1 MKRFFG
7 ILMMLVMIVG
17 VVGCA
22 PTAKETTAP
31 AAAAPTE
38 AVKATEQTAP
48 TEAVKASEPTAA
60 AVEPTAEV
68 KKSAELYSDK
78 EFRAAMTASPQS
90 LDEGYSTNAHTR
102 QVSPFIFETLFT
114 FGEGFEVIPQL
125 VDTYTMSDDGL
136 EYVFKLRQGIKFHDG
151 SDFTAEDVVAS
162 IERYKT
168 TVQAGKKLDALTGME
183 ILGDYEVKFKLNSP
197 IGLLPALAF
206 PQRPVMMPKEV
217 AERNMTTELKGA
229 DVIGTGPYKLVE
241 WVPDVHIKLER
252 FDGYALDERY
262 EDASGLGGKRI
273 GYFKTIFMLP
283 VPEAEARMAGLET
296 GEFDYAESIPATS
309 YDRITGNSDLQ
320 ASIVIPRWSVALEFN
335 HKSFPTSDVNF
346 RKALAYALDMEKVL
360 TAITSG
366 NKDFYRLDPSIYTP
380 EQFFY
385 TEAGSADIYNKP
397 DPAKVAEL
405 LKAANYKGEKVT
417 YLCNK
422 DFDFMYKACLS
433 NAEQWQAA
441 GINVELEFSD
451 WASQISKAQSMEGWN
466 INQTGLS
473 PRLDPTQINSSL
485 SSSAAGAYGYNS
497 PDMDALLAE
506 IALGGTNEDR
516 KVIWEKIQ
524 AKIWDDVAVLKI
536 GDIFEL
542 AALNK
547 KYDGFRSFFVARFWN
562 VVEK

>member
-1 MKRFFG
+1 MKRLVT
-7 ILMMLVMIVG
+7 ILMLLAMLVG
-17 VVGCA
+17 VAGCA
-22 PTAKETTAP
+22 TTPEETAAP
-31 AAAAPTE
+31 EAAAPTD
-38 AVKATEQTAP
+38 AVTAP
-48 TEAVKASEPTAA
+48 EPTAETV
-60 AVEPTAEV
+60 VEPTAVVEEPV
-68 KKSAELYSDK
+68 ELYSDK

-125 VDTYTMSDDGL
+125 VDTYTMSEDGL
-136 EYVFKLRQGIKFHDG
+136 EYVFTLRQGVKFHDG

-168 TVQAGKKLDALTGME
+168 TVQAGAKLNAVTGME
-183 ILGDYEVKFKLNSP
+183 ILSDYEVKFTLDSP

-217 AERNMTTELKGA
+217 ADRNMGTELKGE

-252 FDGYALDERY
+252 FEDYVVDERY
-262 EDASGLGGKRI
+262 DDASGLGGQRI
-273 GYFKTIFMLP
+273 AYFKTIFLLP
-283 VPEAEARMAGLET
+283 VPESEARMAGLET

-309 YDRITGNSDLQ
+309 YDRITGNTDLQ

-335 HKSFPTSDVNF
+335 HTNFPSSDVNF

-360 TAITSG
+360 TAITAG
-366 NKDFYRLDPSIYTP
+366 NTDFYRLDPSIYTP
-380 EQFFY
+380 EQFYF

-405 LKAANYKGEKVT
+405 LTAANYNGEEVV

-441 GINVELEFSD
+441 GINVVLEFSD
-451 WASQISKAQSMEGWN
+451 WSSQISKAQSMEGWN

-473 PRLDPTQINSSL
+473 PRLDPTQLNSSL
-485 SSSAAGAYGYNS
+485 SSTAAGAYGYSS

-524 AKIWDDVAVLKI
+524 AKIWEDVVVLKV
-536 GDIFEL
+536 GDVFEL
-542 AALNK
+542 AALNS

-562 VVEK
+562 VTEK

>member
-1 MKRFFG
+1 MKRLVT
-7 ILMMLVMIVG
+7 ILMLLAMLIG

-22 PTAKETTAP
+22 TTPEETAAP
-31 AAAAPTE
+31 AAAAPTD
-38 AVKATEQTAP
+38 AVTAP
-48 TEAVKASEPTAA
+48 EPTAEA
-60 AVEPTAEV
+60 VVEPTAVVEEPV
-68 KKSAELYSDK
+68 EIYSDK

-136 EYVFKLRQGIKFHDG
+136 EYVFTLRQGIKFHDG

-168 TVQAGKKLDALTGME
+168 TVQAGAKLNAVTGME
-183 ILGDYEVKFKLNSP
+183 ILSDYEVKFSLSSP

-217 AERNMTTELKGA
+217 AERNMGTELKGE
-229 DVIGTGPYKLVE
+229 DVIGTGPYKLLE

-252 FDGYALDERY
+252 FDDYVLDERY
-262 EDASGLGGKRI
+262 EEASGLGGQRI
-273 GYFKTIFMLP
+273 AYFKTIFLLP
-283 VPEAEARMAGLET
+283 VPESEARMAGLET

-309 YDRITGNSDLQ
+309 YDRITGNTDLQ

-335 HKSFPTSDVNF
+335 HKNFPTSDVNF

-360 TAITSG
+360 TAITAG
-366 NKDFYRLDPSIYTP
+366 NTDFYRLDPSIYTP
-380 EQFFY
+380 EQFYF

-397 DPAKVAEL
+397 DPAKVAEFL
-405 LKAANYKGEKVT
+405 TAANYNGEEVV

-441 GINVELEFSD
+441 GINVVLEFSD
-451 WASQISKAQSMEGWN
+451 WSSQISKAQSMEGWN

-473 PRLDPTQINSSL
+473 PRLDPTQLNSSL
-485 SSSAAGAYGYNS
+485 NSTAAGAYGYAS
-497 PDMDALLAE
+497 ADMDALLAE

-524 AKIWDDVAVLKI
+524 AKIWEDVAVLKV

-542 AALNK
+542 AALNS

-562 VVEK
+562 VTEK

>member
-1 MKRFFG
+1 MKRTIT
-7 ILMMLVMIVG
+7 ILMLVAMFIG

-22 PTAKETTAP
+22 PTVEETATP
-31 AAAAPTE
+31 EAAAPTE
-38 AVKATEQTAP
+38 VVTAP
-48 TEAVKASEPTAA
+48 EATAA
-60 AVEPTAEV
+60 PVVEPTAVVEPPV
-68 KKSAELYSDK
+68 ELFSDK

-114 FGEGFEVIPQL
+114 FGEGFEVIPQM
-125 VDTYTMSDDGL
+125 VDTYTMTDDGL
-136 EYVFKLRQGIKFHDG
+136 EYVFTLRQGIRFHDG

-162 IERYKT
+162 IDRYKT
-168 TVQAGKKLDALTGME
+168 TVQAGKKLDAITAMD
-183 ILGDYEVKFKLNSP
+183 ILGDYEVKFTLSTP

-217 AERNMTTELKGA
+217 AERNMGTELKGE

-252 FDGYALDERY
+252 FDDYVVDERY
-262 EDASGLGGKRI
+262 EDASGLGGMRI
-273 GYFKTIFMLP
+273 AYFKTVFLLP

-309 YDRITGNSDLQ
+309 YDRITGNPDLQ

-335 HKSFPTSDVNF
+335 HKNVPTSDVNF

-380 EQFFY
+380 EQFY
-385 TEAGSADIYNKP
+385 NTDAGSADIYNKP
-397 DPAKVAEL
+397 DSAKVAEYL
-405 LKAANYKGEKVT
+405 AAANYNGEEVV

-441 GINVELEFSD
+441 GINVVLEFSD
-451 WASQISKAQSMEGWN
+451 WSSQISKAQSMEGWN

-473 PRLDPTQINSSL
+473 PRLDPTQLNSSL
-485 SSSAAGAYGYNS
+485 SSSAAGAYGYNN

-524 AKIWDDVAVLKI
+524 AKIWEEVVVLKV

-542 AALNK
+542 AALNN
-547 KYDGFRSFFVARFWN
+547 KYEGFRSFFVARFWN
-562 VVEK
+562 VTEK

>member
-1 MKRFFG
+1 MKRLVT
-7 ILMMLVMIVG
+7 ILMLLAMLVG
-17 VVGCA
+17 VAGCA
-22 PTAKETTAP
+22 TTPEETAAP
-31 AAAAPTE
+31 EAAAPTD
-38 AVKATEQTAP
+38 AVTAP
-48 TEAVKASEPTAA
+48 EPTAETV
-60 AVEPTAEV
+60 VEPTAVVEEPV
-68 KKSAELYSDK
+68 ELYSDK

-125 VDTYTMSDDGL
+125 VDTYTMSEDGL
-136 EYVFKLRQGIKFHDG
+136 EYVFTLRQGVKFHDG

-168 TVQAGKKLDALTGME
+168 TVQAGAKLNAVTGME
-183 ILGDYEVKFKLNSP
+183 ILSDYEVKFTLDSP

-217 AERNMTTELKGA
+217 ADRNMGTELKGE

-252 FDGYALDERY
+252 FEDYVVDERY
-262 EDASGLGGKRI
+262 DDASGLGGQRI
-273 GYFKTIFMLP
+273 AYFKTIFLLP
-283 VPEAEARMAGLET
+283 VSESEARMAGLET

-309 YDRITGNSDLQ
+309 YDRITGNTDLQ

-335 HKSFPTSDVNF
+335 HTNFPSSDVNF

-360 TAITSG
+360 TAITAG
-366 NKDFYRLDPSIYTP
+366 NTDFYRLDPSIYTP
-380 EQFFY
+380 EQFYF

-405 LKAANYKGEKVT
+405 LTAANYNGEEVV

-441 GINVELEFSD
+441 GINVVLEFSD
-451 WASQISKAQSMEGWN
+451 WSSQISKAQSMEGWN

-473 PRLDPTQINSSL
+473 PRLDPTQLNSSL
-485 SSSAAGAYGYNS
+485 SSTAAGAYGYSS

-524 AKIWDDVAVLKI
+524 AKIWEDVVVLKV
-536 GDIFEL
+536 GDVFEL
-542 AALNK
+542 AALNS

-562 VVEK
+562 VTEK

>member
-1 MKRFFG
+1 MKRFLTT
-7 ILMMLVMIVG
+7 IMLVAMLIG

-22 PTAKETTAP
+22 STPEATTTP
-31 AAAAPTE
+31 DVVAPTE
-38 AVKATEQTAP
+38 AVTAP
-48 TEAVKASEPTAA
+48 TAEAVTQ
-60 AVEPTAEV
+60 PTAEV
-68 KKSAELYSDK
+68 QPPAVVYSDK
-78 EFRAAMTASPQS
+78 EFKAAMTASPQS

-102 QVSPFIFETLFT
+102 MVSPFIFETLFT
-114 FGEGFEVIPQL
+114 FGEGFEVIPQM

-136 EYVFKLRQGIKFHDG
+136 VYDLILRQGIKFHDG

-162 IERYKT
+162 LERFKT
-168 TVQAGKKLDALTGME
+168 TVQYGKKLDAVTAMD
-183 ILGDYEVKFKLNSP
+183 ILGDYEVKITLSSP

-206 PQRPVMMPKEV
+206 PQRAVMMPKEV
-217 AERNMTTELKGA
+217 AERNMGTELKGA
-229 DVIGTGPYKLVE
+229 DIVGSGPYKLAE

-252 FDGYALDERY
+252 FDDYAVDERY
-262 EDASGLGGKRI
+262 DTASGLGGKRI
-273 GYFKTIFMLP
+273 AFFKTVYLLP

-309 YDRITGNSDLQ
+309 YDRITGNPDLQ

-335 HKSFPTSDVNF
+335 HKNFPTSDVNF

-380 EQFFY
+380 EQFYF

-405 LKAANYKGEKVT
+405 LTAANYKGEEVV

-433 NAEQWQAA
+433 NVEQWQAA
-441 GINVELEFSD
+441 GINVVLEFSD
-451 WASQISKAQSMEGWN
+451 WAAQISKAQSMEGWN

-473 PRLDPTQINSSL
+473 PRLDPTQLNSSL

-497 PDMDALLAE
+497 PEMDALLKE
-506 IALGGTNEDR
+506 ISMGGTNESR

-524 AKIWDDVAVLKI
+524 TKVWDDVAILKI
-536 GDIFEL
+536 GDVFEL

-547 KYDGFRSFFVARFWN
+547 KFDGFHSFFVARFWN
-562 VVEK
+562 VTEK